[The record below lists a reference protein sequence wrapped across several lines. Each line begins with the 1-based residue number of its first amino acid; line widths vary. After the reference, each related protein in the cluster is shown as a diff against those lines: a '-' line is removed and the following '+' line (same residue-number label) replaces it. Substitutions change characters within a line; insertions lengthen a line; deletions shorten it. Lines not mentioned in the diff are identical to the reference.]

1 MALPVLEGIASV
13 FGAAVPAYQQAR
25 NFVLKS
31 QEAALDYRIAV
42 ANLITR
48 LRTEELANAA
58 RMRSAAADAISNVR
72 RTFELDGPVYQAVVA
87 ELINS
92 NVPDQQQK
100 NFLDSVRNQRYLTE
114 DDVEYVFALT
124 KGDRPEDAGTGGG
137 GGGVDDFLKQLK
149 FFEYEADLKAGDID
163 DNQRALLDLTGIRRD
178 RSRFDNMSPDEQRE
192 IDSNIITLTNQGTN
206 LRNDLNAA
214 LRSRDYLAQNPYATI
229 GEIRELFPPSWY
241 QRQGAGSAGTG
252 TPVVTP
258 PPPIDTNPD
267 FELEWDGSSPPASV
281 FNQDRERAIRD
292 SIMVDQAIP
301 GLAPPIKAK
310 Q

>member
-72 RTFELDGPVYQAVVA
+72 RTFELEGPVYQAVVA

-100 NFLDSVRNQRYLTE
+100 NFLDSVRNQGYLTE
-114 DDVEYVFALT
+114 DDVGYVFDLT
-124 KGDRPEDAGTGGG
+124 KGDRPEDAGAGAGAG
-137 GGGVDDFLKQLK
+137 EGFGLLDPS
-149 FFEYEADLKAGDID
+149 FFEYESSLYNSRINSNQNKID
-163 DNQRALLDLTGIRRD
+163 DYLLQKKTP
-178 RSRFDNMSPDEQRE
+178 SKWDNMSQDQRDE
-192 IDSNIITLTNQGTN
+192 IDDAIVRLENENRN
-206 LRNDLNAA
+206 LIEDQRAA
-214 LRSRDYLAQNPYATI
+214 LNSRNYLQQDPTASLA
-229 GEIRELFPPSWY
+229 EIRELFPQSWLAE
-241 QRQGAGSAGTG
+241 QELDSAGTG